1 MDSNPVVSVASL
13 AAIRI
18 TRITESFVHHLE
30 NIILKRELE
39 WLKQGDIFHH
49 GTANPRENRNKT
61 KLLLVLKCSLE
72 DFIVEGHK
80 CLKCQFLPTE
90 KVFNIFDN
98 IDDLGKSL
106 DHDTKL
112 ALVHVAG
119 YVSWH
124 DDENIDDTM
133 FYYEKFGS
141 FTSYLN
147 REKPDIPG
155 DFACH

>member
-1 MDSNPVVSVASL
+1 MLLTDIFQVKELTELIIKSSSMDSNPVVSVASL

-30 NIILKRELE
+30 NIILKRELD

-49 GTANPRENRNKT
+49 GTANPRENRNKI
-61 KLLLVLKCSLE
+61 KFLLVLKCSLE

-80 CLKCQFLPTE
+80 CLNCQFLPTE
-90 KVFNIFDN
+90 KVCNIFDN
-98 IDDLGKSL
+98 MDDLEKSL

-112 ALVHVAG
+112 VLVHIAG

-124 DDENIDDTM
+124 DDENIDYTM
-133 FYYEKFGS
+133 F
-141 FTSYLN
+141 
-147 REKPDIPG
+147 
-155 DFACH
+155 